1 MEDRPIVE
9 PLHKLGT
16 LAPSRGE
23 QLGALLN
30 DTLNAGGF
38 SLVLLGDLEG
48 FPVAWASAPGEEA
61 EARAAAVALMQRSA
75 AQARAQLG
83 LGVTDEITLHDD
95 RGRRLVCRP
104 FRAGDDDLILIV
116 LVPGS
121 QQAYRKT
128 TNRALRE
135 IQRIIGSPGE

>member
-1 MEDRPIVE
+1 MESAGS
-9 PLHKLGT
+9 LGT
-16 LAPSRGE
+16 ITPSRGE
-23 QLGALLN
+23 QLGNLLT
-30 DTLNAGGF
+30 DILRDGGF
-38 SLVLLGDLEG
+38 SLALLGDLEG
-48 FPVAWASAPGEEA
+48 FPVAWATAPGEVA

-83 LGVTDEITLHDD
+83 LGTTDEIMLHDD

-104 FRAGDDDLILIV
+104 FRAGDNELILIV

-121 QQAYRKT
+121 QQPYRMM

-135 IQRIIGSPGE
+135 VQRILGSAGE